1 LPFILSNEEL
11 YLEFDAFIVSLYYFA
26 VMLDRLPEYIDPLHL
41 ADKRGALKGQI
52 PLRSLDRLTKMLVND
67 TGTIAVDLFFEREG
81 RLAKIEGHIETVLEL
96 ECQNCL
102 EVVEWPISCPI
113 KLGVVTSIDQANRL
127 PEDYEPLL
135 IEEGKVLLGNI
146 IEDEILL
153 ILPVFPKHQHTC
165 FAPKFD
171 NNSADSL
178 ATDEQSSPENPFSI
192 LAKLKN
198 TGDL

>member
-1 LPFILSNEEL
+1 
-11 YLEFDAFIVSLYYFA
+11 
-26 VMLDRLPEYIDPLHL
+26 MLDRLPEYIDPLHL

-52 PLRSLDRLTKMLVND
+52 PLKSLDRLADMLVND
-67 TGTIAVDLFFEREG
+67 AGAITVELFFGREG
-81 RLAKIEGHIETVLEL
+81 RLAKIEGYIAAVLEL

-102 EVVEWPISCPI
+102 EAVKWPIDCTI

-135 IEEGKVLLGNI
+135 VEEGKIPLKNI

-153 ILPVFPKHQHTC
+153 ILPSFPKHQHTC
-165 FAPKFD
+165 FVPKFD
-171 NNSADSL
+171 NNNVVPL
-178 ATDEQSSPENPFSI
+178 VGDEQSSPETPFSI